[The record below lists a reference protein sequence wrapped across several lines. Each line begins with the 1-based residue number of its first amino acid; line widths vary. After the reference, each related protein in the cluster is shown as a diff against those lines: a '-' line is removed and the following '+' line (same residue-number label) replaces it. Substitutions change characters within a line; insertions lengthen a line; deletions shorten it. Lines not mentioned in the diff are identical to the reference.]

1 MAEICSMACV
11 GASPQVHI
19 IFSCKSDSA
28 ITNVH
33 PFVCPSVLKTPFN
46 LHLSILTLHLS
57 IIILHFATSKLF
69 SLFQSHPLSYSSQ
82 GACHYWILHV
92 VQYSCNLYYQP
103 EGCIR
108 ILYFFLSTP
117 YCKTVVVIR
126 RLLFRLRK
134 WLYIHKCPLVS

>member
-69 SLFQSHPLSYSSQ
+69 SLFQSHPLSFNVLDAEWVARQIQQIPPLPRIHAWDCGWCSSI
-82 GACHYWILHV
+82 WSV
-92 VQYSCNLYYQP
+92 KFVNL
-103 EGCIR
+103 IMFIWKLTLVR
-108 ILYFFLSTP
+108 FRVT
-117 YCKTVVVIR
+117 KTYR
-126 RLLFRLRK
+126 SASR
-134 WLYIHKCPLVS
+134 